1 MPGIMPLRTALFVPG
16 NRPDRVDKAVRAGAD
31 AVIID
36 LEDAVPLDLKVQT
49 RAKVRQKV
57 MEHRDQR
64 IFVRVNALATEFF
77 QEDIDSVVVE
87 GLDGVVAPKVESASE
102 IRAVYERLVVAEE
115 KQGIAPGQI
124 LLMPLIESAM
134 GVERVAE
141 IVAEKTVR
149 DRLFTVFF
157 GALDYTLDLGI
168 EMTREG
174 VELLYPRSRIAIACR
189 AGGIE
194 PPIDSPFMI
203 DLRDMEALRADAV
216 RAKALGFQ
224 GKQCIHPNQIEPCH
238 DVFSPSQEEIQQAQ
252 RIVATFEE
260 AEAKGTA
267 ALQLDGKFIDYPAVE
282 RARRIIRLADLLP
295 HSSSS
300 VTR

>member
-1 MPGIMPLRTALFVPG
+1 MPDIEPLRTVLFVPG

-36 LEDAVPLDLKVQT
+36 LEDAVPVDLKAET
-49 RAKVRQKV
+49 RPKVRQKV
-57 MEHRDQR
+57 IEHGDQR
-64 IFVRVNALATEFF
+64 IFVRVNALDTEFF
-77 QEDIDSVVVE
+77 QEDIDSVVVK
-87 GLDGVVAPKVESASE
+87 GLDGVIAPKVESAAQ
-102 IRAVYERLVVAEE
+102 IRTVYEALVVAEE
-115 KQGIAPGQI
+115 KQGITPGQI
-124 LLMPLIESAM
+124 LIMPLIESAA
-134 GVERVAE
+134 GVERISE

-157 GALDYTLDLGI
+157 GALDYTLDMGI

-174 VELLYPRSRIAIACR
+174 VELHYPRSRIAIACR
-189 AGGIE
+189 AAGIE

-203 DLRDMEALRADAV
+203 DLRDIEALKADAA
-216 RAKALGFQ
+216 RARALGFQ

-238 DVFSPSQEEIQQAQ
+238 AIFSPSQEEIQQAE
-252 RIVATFEE
+252 RIVAAFEE

-282 RARRIIRLADLLP
+282 RARRIIALAARLP
-295 HSSSS
+295 QTGRH
-300 VTR
+300 